1 MRAGDLEVTPA
12 ISLERLGEQHLGEL
26 AALTADPVVLRFTR
40 VPDPP
45 PEDFARSWLDR
56 YLAGQL
62 DGSCAGFAALS
73 DDGGFLGLGVAMAID
88 REAGELELGYI
99 VAPGARG
106 RGVAGEILRQLTA
119 WAFDELSAQRI
130 VLFVDVEN
138 VASRRVAER
147 GGYVLEGVLRSLFIK
162 PGIRRDTQLW
172 SRLRS
177 DDGRP

>member
-1 MRAGDLEVTPA
+1 MPAGVREVAPS

-26 AALTADPVVLRFTR
+26 AALAADPVVRRFTR

-45 PEDFARSWLDR
+45 PEGFARTWLDR
-56 YLAGQL
+56 YRAGET
-62 DGSCAGFAALS
+62 DGSCAGFAALG
-73 DDGGFLGLGVAMAID
+73 DDGGFRGLAVAMAID

-119 WAFDELSAQRI
+119 WAFDELSARRI

-138 VASRRVAER
+138 AASSRVAER

-172 SRLRS
+172 SLLPS
-177 DDGRP
+177 DEGRA

>member
-1 MRAGDLEVTPA
+1 
-12 ISLERLGEQHLGEL
+12 
-26 AALTADPVVLRFTR
+26 
-40 VPDPP
+40 
-45 PEDFARSWLDR
+45 
-56 YLAGQL
+56 
-62 DGSCAGFAALS
+62 
-73 DDGGFLGLGVAMAID
+73 MAID

-106 RGVAGEILRQLTA
+106 RGVAGEILR
-119 WAFDELSAQRI
+119 
-130 VLFVDVEN
+130 
-138 VASRRVAER
+138 RRVAER